1 VTQKN
6 TLFRILIAVV
16 SLQMYALPVLA
27 SSDIEKIYRKQCGVC
42 HGDEGDGRGRAGVN
56 LQPPASSFISPDRR
70 QALTPQY
77 LAQIIRDG
85 KPGTAMVAYG
95 RRLSEVQIA
104 QLASYIR
111 DRFVF
116 PKSSSADKNGGKVE
130 GRAIY
135 VEHCSACHG
144 DNGNTAVWAK
154 NGLNPAPR
162 NFTSKAAREEL
173 SLERMITSVTH
184 GRPGTAMMSFEKRLS
199 GEQIK
204 AVVGFI
210 RNEFMLLDR
219 EEKSQIESVAPPQV
233 DKTQKS
239 QANVYPDGL
248 VADEVWGKAFYL
260 NNCFT
265 CHGKNGNGKGPRAHF
280 NQPRPRDFTS
290 AETRATFDR
299 QKLFQA
305 IKSGKK
311 ATVMPAWGRVLSDQQ
326 VASVAEFVYQEFILA
341 SKAQKKKSLK

>member
-1 VTQKN
+1 
-6 TLFRILIAVV
+6 
-16 SLQMYALPVLA
+16 MYALPALA
-27 SSDIEKIYRKQCGVC
+27 ASDIEKIYRKQCGVC

-56 LQPPASSFISPDRR
+56 LQPPASSFISPARR
-70 QALTPQY
+70 QALSAQY
-77 LAQIIRDG
+77 LAQAIRDG

-95 RRLSEVQIA
+95 RRLSEIQIT

-111 DRFVF
+111 DRFVS
-116 PKSSSADKNGGKVE
+116 PKNSSPGEKGGKIA

-135 VEHCSACHG
+135 NDHCSACHG

-173 SLERMITSVTH
+173 SLERMILSVTH

-199 GEQIK
+199 EQQIK

-210 RNEFMLLDR
+210 RSEFMSQDGTG
-219 EEKSQIESVAPPQV
+219 ETQIESDVSHQRA
-233 DKTQKS
+233 KTQKLP
-239 QANVYPDGL
+239 ADIYPGGL
-248 VADEVWGKAFYL
+248 VADTVWGKAFYL

-280 NQPRPRDFTS
+280 NQPRPRDFTT

-299 QKLFQA
+299 QRLFQA
-305 IKSGKK
+305 IKVGKR
-311 ATVMPAWGRVLSDQQ
+311 ATVMPAWGKVLSDQQ
-326 VASVAEFVYQEFILA
+326 VASVAEFVYQQFILV
-341 SKAQKKKSLK
+341 SETQKKKSLK